1 MFRTRLFYVHIKRQ
15 QMYRKKVLSNL
26 MSNVSDHHPI
36 QMSVMFELKSKSEK
50 VNGTL
55 NTNTRIKWDKV
66 DLYKAMVGEVSDLP
80 TDNIG
85 DILLQTCKTLK
96 HSCRSML

>member
-1 MFRTRLFYVHIKRQ
+1 
-15 QMYRKKVLSNL
+15 
-26 MSNVSDHHPI
+26 
-36 QMSVMFELKSKSEK
+36 MSVMFELKSKSEK

-66 DLYKAMVGEVSDLP
+66 DLYKAMVGEALSEVSDLP

>member
-1 MFRTRLFYVHIKRQ
+1 
-15 QMYRKKVLSNL
+15 

-55 NTNTRIKWDKV
+55 NTNTCIKWDKVDV
-66 DLYKAMVGEVSDLP
+66 DLYKAMVGEALTDVSDIP
-80 TDNIG
+80 TDTACNIG

-96 HSCRSML
+96 GSCRNML

>member
-1 MFRTRLFYVHIKRQ
+1 
-15 QMYRKKVLSNL
+15 

-80 TDNIG
+80 TDTACNIG
-85 DILLQTCKTLK
+85 DKPAK
-96 HSCRSML
+96 P

>member
-1 MFRTRLFYVHIKRQ
+1 
-15 QMYRKKVLSNL
+15 

-80 TDNIG
+80 TDTTCNIG
-85 DILLQTCKTLK
+85 DITNLQNLKTQLPK
-96 HSCRSML
+96 HAVVIGKGTAPNPN

>member
-1 MFRTRLFYVHIKRQ
+1 
-15 QMYRKKVLSNL
+15 

-66 DLYKAMVGEVSDLP
+66 DLYKAMVGEALSEVSDLP
-80 TDNIG
+80 TDTACNITN
-85 DILLQTCKTLK
+85 LQNLKTQLPK
-96 HSCRSML
+96 HAVVIGKGTAPN

>member
-1 MFRTRLFYVHIKRQ
+1 
-15 QMYRKKVLSNL
+15 MYRKKVLSNL

-36 QMSVMFELKSKSEK
+36 QMSVMFKLKSKSEK

-66 DLYKAMVGEVSDLP
+66 DLYKAMVGEALSDVSDLP
-80 TDNIG
+80 TDTACNIG

-96 HSCRSML
+96 DSRRSML

>member
-1 MFRTRLFYVHIKRQ
+1 
-15 QMYRKKVLSNL
+15 
-26 MSNVSDHHPI
+26 MSNVSDHIPI
-36 QMSVMFELKSKSEK
+36 KMSVMFELKSKSEK

-66 DLYKAMVGEVSDLP
+66 DLYKAMVGEALSEVSNLP
-80 TDNIG
+80 T